1 MSRIKDSP
9 DVNQVDLKRMRSL
22 DPSLTEGD
30 CAPVGS
36 NMLFLGH
43 TDRSQTS
50 LAHDQKINMQ
60 VKAIFLS
67 SALSIVTDNGVFR
80 DHS

>member
-1 MSRIKDSP
+1 
-9 DVNQVDLKRMRSL
+9 MRSL
-22 DPSLTEGD
+22 DPSLIEGD
-30 CAPVGS
+30 YAPVGS